1 MLERSDKKEI
11 KNSFLS
17 ILTCNH
23 CWYMDGIE
31 IKVLN
36 HEKGKNYI
44 QKKKKRKNYLN
55 TRLSRMHEVKQ
66 LLNNHHHILP
76 IAL

>member
-1 MLERSDKKEI
+1 MLERSDEKEI

-36 HEKGKNYI
+36 HEKEKNYI
-44 QKKKKRKNYLN
+44 QKEKRK
-55 TRLSRMHEVKQ
+55 REQ
-66 LLNNHHHILP
+66 LP
-76 IAL
+76 